1 MVRGSEGV
9 VCSNVV
15 VLTADV
21 VVSSTG
27 KVDCFSAVVSDVM
40 VVDSCDVE

>member
-1 MVRGSEGV
+1 MVRSSEDV
-9 VCSNVV
+9 VCSIVV

-27 KVDCFSAVVSDVM
+27 KVDCLSAVVSDVM
-40 VVDSCDVE
+40 VVDSCDVV